1 MRWNELLLIVVG
13 PWVMASF
20 GYVIGRW
27 HERRITEREYSE
39 WMNAPL
45 QPLDPVVQKRGK

>member
-1 MRWNELLLIVVG
+1 MKLSDILLVVLL
-13 PWVMASF
+13 PWIAAAV

-45 QPLDPVVQKRGK
+45 SPLDPVVQKRDG